1 MHLCGTENGE
11 IFVMSFLQPRQ
22 TRKIS
27 YREQQE
33 LLRIALEE
41 HPEFNKQGMILDT
54 IEKGGKEINSNAL
67 PREIL
72 WIILCIVHSHHN
84 PILTKEPPL
93 KIRIFW
99 KGHKIW
105 EHLPQKEKLNWQS
118 YSTFVES
125 CYSNR
130 VLKRTGFQVS
140 RNVEQLCQF
149 RFFFF
154 AKLSMID
161 SCEKVWIY

>member
-72 WIILCIVHSHHN
+72 WMKLCIQ
-84 PILTKEPPL
+84 EFCCCFYL
-93 KIRIFW
+93 K
-99 KGHKIW
+99 
-105 EHLPQKEKLNWQS
+105 
-118 YSTFVES
+118 
-125 CYSNR
+125 
-130 VLKRTGFQVS
+130 
-140 RNVEQLCQF
+140 
-149 RFFFF
+149 
-154 AKLSMID
+154 M
-161 SCEKVWIY
+161 

>member
-1 MHLCGTENGE
+1 MTKSVAVITPLPLPGGTGLSKNGTRREIIKMHLCGTENGE

-72 WIILCIVHSHHN
+72 
-84 PILTKEPPL
+84 
-93 KIRIFW
+93 
-99 KGHKIW
+99 
-105 EHLPQKEKLNWQS
+105 
-118 YSTFVES
+118 
-125 CYSNR
+125 
-130 VLKRTGFQVS
+130 
-140 RNVEQLCQF
+140 
-149 RFFFF
+149 
-154 AKLSMID
+154 
-161 SCEKVWIY
+161 

>member
-1 MHLCGTENGE
+1 MPLPGGIGLSKKGTGREIIKMHLCGTENGE

-67 PREIL
+67 LPREIL
-72 WIILCIVHSHHN
+72 
-84 PILTKEPPL
+84 
-93 KIRIFW
+93 
-99 KGHKIW
+99 
-105 EHLPQKEKLNWQS
+105 
-118 YSTFVES
+118 
-125 CYSNR
+125 
-130 VLKRTGFQVS
+130 
-140 RNVEQLCQF
+140 
-149 RFFFF
+149 
-154 AKLSMID
+154 
-161 SCEKVWIY
+161 